1 MTDWNR
7 TTPCSAFA
15 EFSRIAYG
23 TLETVAASVKQHVE
37 TDPTASILI
46 FDNLQGRQIELDL
59 RGTVADVLASLPPS
73 PPEAPLNT
81 PSKGPGRPKLGVV
94 AREVTLLPR
103 HWQWLS
109 EQEGGASVALR
120 KLVDDARRRNESK
133 DNQRHS
139 REATYRFMHSMAG
152 DQPDFEEATRAL
164 FAGEKDMFQ
173 QKTAPW
179 PKDVVSYLREISA
192 AAF

>member
-1 MTDWNR
+1 MTDWNL

-15 EFSRIAYG
+15 GFNRIASG
-23 TLETVAASVKQHVE
+23 TLEIVAASVKQHMEV
-37 TDPTASILI
+37 DPTAAILI
-46 FDNLQGRQIELDL
+46 FDNLQAKQIELDL
-59 RGTVADVLASLPPS
+59 RGTLADVLASIPPS
-73 PPEAPLNT
+73 TPEEPHNL
-81 PSKGPGRPKLGVV
+81 SKGPGRPKLGVI

-120 KLVDDARRRNESK
+120 KLVDDARRRNESA

-152 DQPDFEEATRAL
+152 DQPDFEEAARAL
-164 FAGEKDMFQ
+164 FAGDKDLFQ
-173 QKTAPW
+173 RKTSRW
-179 PKDVVSYLREISA
+179 PDDLVSYLREISI